1 MPGASSD
8 PFRCYLNVAVWE
20 AKEAESAHMKTTV
33 ASLLF
38 MLGCLAII
46 PDAHAQ
52 EELANGNTAGG
63 HAALDSLTSGQDNT
77 ALGAGSLRQNTNGN
91 DNTAVGSQSLRNN
104 RGGDENTGVGSLAL
118 TSNTLGNANTATGD
132 GALREN
138 TTGNENTAD
147 GTDAMSQNTTG
158 SGNTAVGRSALFGNK
173 SGTRNVAIGAQA
185 MSAAEDA
192 DFNTA
197 VGVKALNRSRNLFN
211 IGLGYS
217 AGSQLTADHNICI
230 GNDGQ
235 TTDSGTIRI
244 GSSDH
249 VRAFIAGISGARIS
263 GGVVQ
268 VNDAGQLGVAP
279 SSRRFKHEIRPMNT
293 ASEAIFE
300 LSPVTF
306 RYDQD
311 IDPQTMPQFGLIA
324 EEVAK
329 VNPALV
335 LSDKEGK
342 PYTVRYE
349 AVNAMLLNE
358 FLKEHRKNEKQ
369 EATITELKVQIA
381 TLAAMV
387 KEQAAQI
394 QRVTLQLSTANGAA
408 GMRSDIDG
416 SSQEADVS
424 GSEQVSSSLADLR

>member
-1 MPGASSD
+1 MRRKNSRTEIQPEVTPHSIAS
-8 PFRCYLNVAVWE
+8 PVA
-20 AKEAESAHMKTTV
+20 KTTPPLARERFGKTRRV
-33 ASLLF
+33 TTILLSV
-38 MLGCLAII
+38 
-46 PDAHAQ
+46 H
-52 EELANGNTAGG
+52 
-63 HAALDSLTSGQDNT
+63 
-77 ALGAGSLRQNTNGN
+77 
-91 DNTAVGSQSLRNN
+91 N
-104 RGGDENTGVGSLAL
+104 RSETTGEGDENTGVGSLAL

-158 SGNTAVGRSALFGNK
+158 SGNTAVGRSALFRNK
-173 SGTRNVAIGAQA
+173 SGDRNVAIGAQA

-279 SSRRFKHEIRPMNT
+279 SSARFKHEIRPIDT
-293 ASEAIFE
+293 TSETIFA
-300 LSPVTF
+300 LNPVTF

-311 IDPQTMPQFGLIA
+311 IDPQATPQFGLIA

-329 VNPALV
+329 VDPALV
-335 LSDKEGK
+335 LPDKEGK
-342 PYTVRYE
+342 PYSVRYDQ
-349 AVNAMLLNE
+349 VNAMLLNE
-358 FLKEHRKNEKQ
+358 FLKEHRRNEMQESRIQAQ
-369 EATITELKVQIA
+369 EATIAQQQKQIDALTAGLEKV
-381 TLAAMV
+381 T
-387 KEQAAQI
+387 AQI
-394 QRVTLQLSTANGAA
+394 
-408 GMRSDIDG
+408 
-416 SSQEADVS
+416 EATKPV
-424 GSEQVSSSLADLR
+424 GQTVMN